1 MKDSCTCRHIL
12 STQKMWAL
20 VIIIPP
26 ISSLTTSTGF
36 REIPPTSAFKLPIYL
51 PGALTGSS
59 SGIARARLALRF
71 LLASRSA
78 NICALRI
85 SNWDLSSAW
94 GEG

>member
-1 MKDSCTCRHIL
+1 MLI
-12 STQKMWAL
+12 TQKMWAL
-20 VIIIPP
+20 GIIFLPD
-26 ISSLTTSTGF
+26 SSLATSTGF
-36 REIPPTSAFKLPIYL
+36 RQVLPTSSFRLPIYV